1 MPKDIP
7 VDDFDYAEYRK
18 RVAQRIKSVRQLK
31 GYPSYEVFAHQH
43 DISRSQMNRYETG
56 KGDLRLD
63 SLLKVIR
70 ALDMTPAEF
79 FSEGFDSW

>member
-7 VDDFDYAEYRK
+7 VDDFDYTEYRK
-18 RVAQRIKSVRQLK
+18 RVARRIKSVRQLK
-31 GYPSYEVFAHQH
+31 GYSSYEAFAYQH
-43 DISRSQMNRYETG
+43 DISRSQMNRYENG
-56 KGDLRLD
+56 KGDLRLE

-79 FSEGFDSW
+79 FSQGFDSW